1 MPEKIYIGGSLR
13 RINFADISVFCR
25 PSFHHGELVPFAIN
39 DGLREN
45 STTLEEAPADTFTSS
60 TTSNEDMAMGIEEI
74 GQLIHQSARAGL
86 RRAYEQV
93 QIDPEEYLET
103 ARAKYGLPIQ
113 KWEDI
118 HALDHTAVTPAAE
131 HIVASSSR
139 TAALEGAGLGLGG
152 FLGTVPDLG
161 ILAAIT
167 MRMLQKLS
175 LIHGFEYST
184 GEELAGLW
192 LAAASAAGIDCGR
205 EFLEKQ
211 AAEKLVPQL
220 MEKVACKMGS
230 EFAEKWVGLLVPMI
244 SAGVAGTINYYFV
257 RSWGR
262 RAHRHFAERHRVFA
276 RLGPDAPL
284 TIASPD
290 FAV

>member
-1 MPEKIYIGGSLR
+1 
-13 RINFADISVFCR
+13 
-25 PSFHHGELVPFAIN
+25 
-39 DGLREN
+39 
-45 STTLEEAPADTFTSS
+45 
-60 TTSNEDMAMGIEEI
+60 MGIEEI

-113 KWEDI
+113 NWEDI
-118 HALDHTAVTPAAE
+118 HALDHTAVAPAAE

-244 SAGVAGTINYYFV
+244 SAGVAGTVNYYFV

-262 RAHRHFAERHRVFA
+262 RAHRHFAERHRAFA

-284 TIASPD
+284 TIAAPD